1 VVTPSVPIDP
11 DNGQPL
17 VDLPPI
23 VPVEDLEAAYLSYA
37 PNDAIVL
44 APSELCLLRPGEE
57 AQTGSN
63 SLAWV
68 DDLAD
73 AMVDDQGNQIV
84 FYQAVGDRSRVVPGH
99 GWWQVGR
106 PVFGLLPSNG
116 RPSRPWDTTY
126 RYEERV
132 VEVRVD
138 DPEPRFQLPGYAL
151 RRGATYGVQVMF
163 RGASG
168 FFAMDR
174 VQAQAAGG
182 LVLSDISAYFL
193 PGNTAVVATFTIAK
207 TSGSGFLHVLGVSPV
222 AFDRYAKVQV
232 T

>member
-17 VDLPPI
+17 VDPPPI

-57 AQTGSN
+57 AQ
-63 SLAWV
+63 
-68 DDLAD
+68 
-73 AMVDDQGNQIV
+73 VDDQGNQIV

-116 RPSRPWDTTY
+116 RPSRPWDTAY